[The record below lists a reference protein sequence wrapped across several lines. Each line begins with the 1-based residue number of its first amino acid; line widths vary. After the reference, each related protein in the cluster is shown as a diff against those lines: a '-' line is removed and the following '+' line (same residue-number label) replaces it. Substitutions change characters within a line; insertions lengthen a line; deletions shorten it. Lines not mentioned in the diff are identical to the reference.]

1 MSRARSSSNGVFSN
15 AICPVNASTECVTF
29 FFFFLLLL
37 HHHLEDSSSAQG
49 KENAPQVVVVVA
61 EMERRERKVPS
72 LCAHKQHNQPAS
84 KHIKCRK
91 QEESETEATA
101 VITRTVHFRKYCS
114 SNVLFYPSTTNQR
127 EPLWLLL
134 LCDTQGVKDSSRVSV
149 SLQRDGFHLPPCTLR
164 GVRARL

>member
-1 MSRARSSSNGVFSN
+1 MLPPNASRSSS
-15 AICPVNASTECVTF
+15 
-29 FFFFLLLL
+29 
-37 HHHLEDSSSAQG
+37 SSSSSCTTTWRIAQALKERKMHLKSSSSSPRWKGG
-49 KENAPQVVVVVA
+49 KEKYHLSVHTNSTTSQ
-61 EMERRERKVPS
+61 
-72 LCAHKQHNQPAS
+72 QAS

-101 VITRTVHFRKYCS
+101 VITRTVHFRKYSS

-134 LCDTQGVKDSSRVSV
+134 LCDTRGVKVSSRVSV